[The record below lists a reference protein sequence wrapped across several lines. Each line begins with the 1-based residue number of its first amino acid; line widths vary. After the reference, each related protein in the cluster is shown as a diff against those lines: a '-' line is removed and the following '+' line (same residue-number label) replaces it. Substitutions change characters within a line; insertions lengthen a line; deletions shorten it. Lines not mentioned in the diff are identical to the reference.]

1 MSGWLVGLVAF
12 YAIFFTEAI
21 YATAHAP
28 EWAGPD
34 F

>member
-1 MSGWLVGLVAF
+1 MTWWFVGLVAF

-21 YATAHAP
+21 YAMANAP
-28 EWAGPD
+28 EWTGPE